1 MQVESEL
8 LQGFLRPRGG
18 HVEADK
24 LLGGVTQQQP
34 LTLPAG
40 SLRGQE
46 SFPWS
51 ARALVG
57 LLSCLSPGCLAVVG
71 KEMIPHQLAGERL
84 LKGSLRAQWGL
95 KLATEERIHG
105 WRLLLDQPLGKLKKI
120 HSAHG
125 PQQRL
130 SGRFRVRPGVPGRG
144 RWTTLL
150 GLTRPTAAALL
161 LLVSLAVASG
171 VLGLA
176 FSDDS
181 GHEQWA
187 ELDTGSSGW
196 SAHGWVAKER
206 TVTDALAWTGGTGGK
221 T

>member
-18 HVEADK
+18 QVEADK

-46 SFPWS
+46 SFLQS

-84 LKGSLRAQWGL
+84 LKGGLRAQWGL

-105 WRLLLDQPLGKLKKI
+105 WRLLFDLQIKKKPFGTRPATKTVWAIPSQARSARQRTLDHAVGTDAANSGSSTPLG
-120 HSAHG
+120 
-125 PQQRL
+125 
-130 SGRFRVRPGVPGRG
+130 V
-144 RWTTLL
+144 
-150 GLTRPTAAALL
+150 
-161 LLVSLAVASG
+161 
-171 VLGLA
+171 
-176 FSDDS
+176 
-181 GHEQWA
+181 
-187 ELDTGSSGW
+187 SSGCFW
-196 SAHGWVAKER
+196 RIGLGIFRRLRPRAVG
-206 TVTDALAWTGGTGGK
+206 
-221 T
+221 